1 MTRTAPAQ
9 PTTAASVIT
18 QSRDALTVGLADHPW
33 WAGPRL
39 VAILAPIVGIASG
52 SFSVDTPGRA
62 ALMLFA
68 AIKMPIL
75 LLATA
80 AFCVPPFFVMHAAL
94 GVRRDFPISLR
105 AVLAAQAVTAI
116 VLAALAPLI
125 PVYYTAID
133 DKSLAV
139 LGCGLCF
146 AAAALCSLLVP
157 ARMFR
162 LAGLTTP
169 THRALVVCWFVL
181 YAFVGIQLG
190 WMLRPFVGSPDI
202 PPAFLRDDPFTNG
215 YVVVFDMLRGLAT
228 HPR

>member
-1 MTRTAPAQ
+1 
-9 PTTAASVIT
+9 
-18 QSRDALTVGLADHPW
+18 
-33 WAGPRL
+33 
-39 VAILAPIVGIASG
+39 
-52 SFSVDTPGRA
+52 
-62 ALMLFA
+62 
-68 AIKMPIL
+68 
-75 LLATA
+75 
-80 AFCVPPFFVMHAAL
+80 
-94 GVRRDFPISLR
+94 
-105 AVLAAQAVTAI
+105 